1 MYIRA
6 SNEVQTLTLFSYL
19 WEHKTITNKCFAGE
33 AQDYETIY
41 KMYKVNSFFIACAA
55 TLSVCLFL
63 SCSSSRLDDSSKL
76 SAFHNATSRNWQ
88 SQLAT
93 DKEGKGGSIVDLYV
107 DYSDCMTT
115 ATQSQYYMNVQ
126 PAIIACNPNYYSIK
140 GGNIQFESNDKM
152 KVHQLLNGIKN
163 VDYSNLKGAVD
174 SILKNNHEAILITD
188 GEYYQKGI
196 GANLNNPYLAD
207 EFKEWL
213 TRGLD
218 IYVYS
223 EPYLSG
229 KFMKNRYYMLF
240 TDHRID
246 NNIQQI
252 FSRNAPNDSNVKMVH
267 LYSGIPGIKI
277 GENGVRLNEQL
288 LDTSEG
294 EIYRS
299 QGFEWHTLDA
309 KWEDIYD
316 YIAKAEDG
324 KDRIFINGIKLV
336 IGEEDA
342 YRPEE
347 LEVKSYEIS
356 DVYTAFDAKTKKP
369 IELGE
374 ELDDFLKI
382 DEKAWK
388 KGEIALKF
396 DDDFDGDCLNGSE
409 GNLLRI
415 DICVKKS
422 KENFTSNPAIGGK
435 FQFDSPYGLNTSVY
449 ESLKQTLLDPSISPE
464 EKGNPVI
471 YTIYLNTYTR

>member
-1 MYIRA
+1 MNRNIKLNQIIVA
-6 SNEVQTLTLFSYL
+6 TLFTGLLTSCGFFGNPRVDDMTKISSF
-19 WEHKTITNKCFAGE
+19 HKITS
-33 AQDYETIY
+33 T
-41 KMYKVNSFFIACAA
+41 
-55 TLSVCLFL
+55 
-63 SCSSSRLDDSSKL
+63 SKKI
-76 SAFHNATSRNWQ
+76 
-88 SQLAT
+88 QLET
-93 DKEGKGGSIVDLYV
+93 DKEGRGGYCVDLYI

-140 GGNIQFESNDKM
+140 GGIIKFESNDKM

-223 EPYLSG
+223 EPYQSG

-252 FSRNAPNDSNVKMVH
+252 FSRNAPNNSNVKMVH

-288 LDTSEG
+288 LDTGEG
-294 EIYRS
+294 GIYSS

-309 KWEDIYD
+309 KWEDIYN

-356 DVYTAFDAKTKKP
+356 DVYSTFDSKAKKP
-369 IELGE
+369 IGLGE
-374 ELDDFLKI
+374 ELDDFLEI
-382 DEKAWK
+382 DEKAWE
-388 KGEIALKF
+388 KGDIVLKF
-396 DDDFDGDCLNGSE
+396 DNDFDGGCLNGIE

-435 FQFDSPYGLNTSVY
+435 FQFESPYGLNTSIY

-464 EKGNPVI
+464 KKGNPVI